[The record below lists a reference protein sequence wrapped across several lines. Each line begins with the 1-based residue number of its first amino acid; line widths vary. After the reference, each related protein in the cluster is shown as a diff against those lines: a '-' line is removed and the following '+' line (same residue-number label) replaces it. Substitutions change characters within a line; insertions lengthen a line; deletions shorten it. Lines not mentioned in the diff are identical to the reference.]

1 MNAAKCL
8 CSKLFLVCSL
18 SALSASGQPAVEN
31 SNLWPVHRDTN
42 VFFRISYPPDW
53 IVVQPKGVNVRF
65 SVNPSNGPGNCNV
78 VVRPK
83 KEISGFSQKELN
95 QEIES
100 LPQSQ
105 ADWAEY
111 VGLPKSQV
119 RVIESR
125 IGKIGTI
132 PALVGVIE
140 TKMENLE
147 GKFTRYQIVAI
158 TFKPGEGWAL
168 NCGASSFNAEE
179 AKTRFEALRPKFNK
193 ILGSFAF
200 LEKN

>member
-1 MNAAKCL
+1 MNAARLRCF
-8 CSKLFLVCSL
+8 SFLFFWFLT
-18 SALSASGQPAVEN
+18 AFNAIGQPAVEN
-31 SNLWPVHRDTN
+31 SNFWPVHLDTN

-53 IVVQPKGVNVRF
+53 VVVQPKGVTVRF
-65 SVNPSNGPGNCNV
+65 SVNPTNGPGNCNV

-83 KEISGFSQKELN
+83 KEISGFSQKQLN

-132 PALVGVIE
+132 PALVGVVE

-147 GKFTRYQIVAI
+147 GKFTRYQIVAL
-158 TFKPGEGWAL
+158 TFKPGEVWSL
-168 NCGASSFNAEE
+168 NCGASSFNADE
-179 AKTRFEALRPKFNK
+179 AKTRFEALKPKFNK
-193 ILGSFAF
+193 ILGSFTF